1 MIENNC
7 WWWYQVL
14 TRIADLPFFK
24 LIDLCIRMSQDNLP
38 VEEIILLANTL
49 AEARKE
55 NMPITS

>member
-7 WWWYQVL
+7 WWWYQAL
-14 TRIADLPFFK
+14 TRIADLPFFE

-38 VEEIILLANTL
+38 IEKIILLANTF

-55 NMPITS
+55 NMLITS